1 MPGNRNS
8 GTTEPSSPFFLYDEG
23 LAPEIG
29 RVLAHVGFSLEVG
42 EKGKLDEVLIP
53 EMGEK
58 RQTWITKDDRARVQH
73 EDLILKAGISIVFMR
88 GLSHHG
94 RKRSSTVR
102 NTINLKQQLLMLVI
116 KLDSIQAEIAS
127 SRKPR
132 FFILFMR
139 GRNKPEISKHSTLR
153 EVWKQLSGR

>member
-8 GTTEPSSPFFLYDEG
+8 GTTEPSSPFFLYDES

-53 EMGEK
+53 EMGGK

-88 GLSHHG
+88 GLSHHEKWL
-94 RKRSSTVR
+94 RKSEQGDKWNRCLIEGMIV
-102 NTINLKQQLLMLVI
+102 
-116 KLDSIQAEIAS
+116 
-127 SRKPR
+127 
-132 FFILFMR
+132 
-139 GRNKPEISKHSTLR
+139 
-153 EVWKQLSGR
+153 LSETGARDEQTTPP